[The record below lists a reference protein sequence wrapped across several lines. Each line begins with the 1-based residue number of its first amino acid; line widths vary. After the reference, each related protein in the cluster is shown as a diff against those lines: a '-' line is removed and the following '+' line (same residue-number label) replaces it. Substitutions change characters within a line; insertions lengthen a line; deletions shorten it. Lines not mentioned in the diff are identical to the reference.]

1 MRELAKGT
9 GSSLRAVIVNL
20 EASPEIDVTCLEM
33 LDRLRSELRESTIQL
48 HFARVADPV
57 RDLFERSGFR
67 ERLDGQLFR
76 GVDSAVAA
84 YCGAMHAKSA
94 PSDLRIVV
102 KHE

>member
-20 EASPEIDVTCLEM
+20 EASPEIDVTCFEM

-84 YCGAMHAKSA
+84 YCGAMRAKSA